1 MFMHL
6 VHITGSKDYAHQM
19 LYLAALTNFE
29 LQQVVELLM
38 PLIRGDDSRYPHHT
52 RALAMWATLGCSA
65 LQPEQVHVPVSV
77 HHPK

>member
-1 MFMHL
+1 MHL

-38 PLIRGDDSRYPHHT
+38 PLISGDDNRYPHHT
-52 RALAMWATLGCSA
+52 RALAMWATMGCTA
-65 LQPEQVHVPVSV
+65 LQPEQVYVPVSV

>member
-1 MFMHL
+1 
-6 VHITGSKDYAHQM
+6 M

-29 LQQVVELLM
+29 LRQVVQLLM
-38 PLIRGDDSRYPHHT
+38 PLIRGDGGRYPHHT

-77 HHPK
+77 HHPKREHLK